1 MVRLKTN
8 KKFIKK
14 LREKIGNPKNK
25 DQIKKINTW
34 KIEIEGLYRKGITII
49 QNGKVQ
55 KNYMKKG

>member
-25 DQIKKINTW
+25 DQIKKINT
-34 KIEIEGLYRKGITII
+34 
-49 QNGKVQ
+49 
-55 KNYMKKG
+55 